1 MRQLFFLFL
10 LFASV
15 SALAQDSS
23 VYAGDYVFQKQII
36 INDNYSCQAVRIHPD
51 WLLTAGHCV
60 VPFIYNSSC
69 TIRLIMAQGRE
80 AEASVVEDC
89 GQVFVST
96 EMNKDK
102 QTRLSWDIALIRFP
116 IHENE
121 YEFHDAQGESLSVDE
136 FNVALQQDPSLR
148 SQWKDR
154 NSKVFPQLYLYGGN
168 EGKFLDNGLLVPL
181 WWKGALT
188 YLTSPQRV
196 AYLGKQHALWVTI
209 GFGVTNGNSGGA
221 VLAMR
226 PNGKPALIGIVSA
239 KEENQNFFSEDV
251 KQYIPDFAQAKEF
264 FIFTGFS
271 QKTTAN
277 FIKKTLARFH
287 NQVPMK
293 KISRV
298 LDPQN
303 PSIETEKIR
312 VK

>member
-1 MRQLFFLFL
+1 MKKLFL
-10 LFASV
+10 ILTLCFCAAPFTAAEIFA
-15 SALAQDSS
+15 D
-23 VYAGDYVFQKQII
+23 DYVFQKQII
-36 INDNYSCQAVRIHPD
+36 INDSYSCQAVRIHPD

-69 TIRLIMAQGRE
+69 TIRLIMAQGRG

-102 QTRLSWDIALIRFP
+102 QIKLSWDIALIRFP
-116 IHENE
+116 LHENE

-136 FNVALQQDPSLR
+136 FNVVLQQDPSLR
-148 SQWKDR
+148 SQWRTR

-168 EGKFLDNGLLVPL
+168 EGKFLQNPLLVPL
-181 WWKGALT
+181 WWKGTLT

-196 AYLGKQHALWVTI
+196 AYLGKQHALWVTV

-226 PNGKPALIGIVSA
+226 PNGKSVLIGIVSA
-239 KEENQNFFSEDV
+239 KEENQNFLSDEV

-287 NQVPMK
+287 DQVSMK

-303 PSIETEKIR
+303 PNIETEKIR